1 MVYGSPAGIRRKRSK
16 TVAEED
22 FNIKKDDVFILG
34 VIELGMDLPDEVDV
48 SAQRKL
54 AAIRRMLIS
63 KASTLINKYV
73 PKDSGDLRAAMIRTI
88 RGSYSDTVKL
98 VMFFGS
104 QRRKTAKYMHIMNEN
119 YYNYQLAHKGKKKSR
134 ATGNI
139 LYDPKAKK
147 GFIGI
152 ISKKLWSEMRKH
164 VTTMKFRL
172 KHEYERNTGKKV
184 SKTDLE
190 SWVKFKGAL

>member
-1 MVYGSPAGIRRKRSK
+1 
-16 TVAEED
+16 
-22 FNIKKDDVFILG
+22 
-34 VIELGMDLPDEVDV
+34 MDLPDEVDV

-88 RGSYSDTVKL
+88 RGSYSDTIKL
-98 VMFFGS
+98 VVFFGS

-172 KHEYERNTGKKV
+172 KYEYERNTGKKV

>member
-1 MVYGSPAGIRRKRSK
+1 MVYGSPAGIRRKRAK

-22 FNIKKDDVFILG
+22 YNLLKDDVFILG
-34 VIELGMDLPDEVDV
+34 VIELGLDLPDEMDV

-54 AAIRRMLIS
+54 AVIRRMLIS
-63 KASTLINKYV
+63 KATTLINKFV
-73 PKDSGDLRAAMIRTI
+73 PKDSGNLRAAMIRTI

-98 VMFFGS
+98 VVFLGS

-119 YYNYQLAHKGKKKSR
+119 YYNYKLAHKGKKRSR

-139 LYDPKAKK
+139 LYDPQAKK

-152 ISKKLWSEMRKH
+152 ISSKLWKEMRKH
-164 VTTMKFRL
+164 VTTMKYRL
-172 KHEYERNTGKKV
+172 KYEYERNTGKKV
-184 SKTDLE
+184 SKVEVE